1 MMAFKEKF
9 NQIKQ
14 EQKKLIEEQSSL
26 INQKHELEQILKNK
40 KARLAVLNKNN
51 DDILNNEIN
60 KLGKHLSNDDTTH
73 EISDVINNALHN
85 IDIYEG
91 GN

>member
-1 MMAFKEKF
+1 MAAFKEKF

-26 INQKHELEQILKNK
+26 INKKHELEKIFKNK
-40 KARLAVLNKNN
+40 QARLAVLNKNN

-60 KLGKHLSNDDTTH
+60 KLGKHLSNGNTTD
-73 EISDVINNALHN
+73 EISDVIADALNN
-85 IDIYEG
+85 IDIYGG